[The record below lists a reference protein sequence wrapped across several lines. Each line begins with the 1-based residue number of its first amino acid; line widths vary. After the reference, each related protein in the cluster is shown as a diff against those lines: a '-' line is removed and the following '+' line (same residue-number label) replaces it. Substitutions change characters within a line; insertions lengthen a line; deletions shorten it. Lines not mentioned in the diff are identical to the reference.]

1 MSNLDIIVKD
11 IKDNAFQRKE
21 EILDD
26 ARMTKERILSQA
38 REQNETN
45 KRDTLRRAEE
55 DGNFRKERYITTE
68 KIKVRDR
75 ILIAKQQA
83 IEEVIKR
90 AVKELESISEEELA
104 SSVKRAMEEHPG
116 YQLVLPRRYENASV
130 FHPWNPTFADEVR
143 SGFRLVEGHM
153 VLSYDFEELITAK
166 REELGKEVAKALFS
180 EEV

>member
-1 MSNLDIIVKD
+1 MSNLDTIVKD

-26 ARMTKERILSQA
+26 ARMKKERILSQA
-38 REQNETN
+38 REQNESN
-45 KRDTLRRAEE
+45 KREALRRAEE

-83 IEEVIKR
+83 IEEVIDR
-90 AVKELESISEEELA
+90 AVKELESISAEELA
-104 SSVKRAMEEHPG
+104 KSIERAMEEHPG
-116 YQLVLPRRYENASV
+116 YELLLPQRYEGSKA
-130 FHPWNPTFADEVR
+130 FDAWNPVFSEAVR
-143 SGFRLVEGHM
+143 SGFRLEKGHM

-166 REELGKEVAKALFS
+166 REELGKEVAKTLFS

>member
-1 MSNLDIIVKD
+1 MSNLDTIVKD

-26 ARMTKERILSQA
+26 ARMKKERILSQA
-38 REQNETN
+38 RERNESN
-45 KRDTLRRAEE
+45 KREALRRAEE

-75 ILIAKQQA
+75 ILVAKQQA
-83 IEEVIKR
+83 IEEVIRR

-104 SSVKRAMEEHPG
+104 KSVKRAMEEHPD
-116 YQLVLPRRYENASV
+116 YELLLPRRYENAPV
-130 FHPWNPTFADEVR
+130 FHPWNPTYTDEVR
-143 SGFRLVEGHM
+143 SGFRLVKGHL

-166 REELGKEVAKALFS
+166 REELGKDVAKTLFS